1 MAVVAAATAVLPLR
15 AAAVG
20 MKSPA
25 ATVMAGAHTKI
36 NNQLKSATATAD
48 GSNGS
53 SGNGDGGGV
62 GDSNGGAT
70 DNNQVDRQKRRRLC
84 SWATASAS

>member
-25 ATVMAGAHTKI
+25 ATVTTGAHTKI
-36 NNQLKSATATAD
+36 KNQLKSATSTAD
-48 GSNGS
+48 ERV
-53 SGNGDGGGV
+53 V
-62 GDSNGGAT
+62 GRISII
-70 DNNQVDRQKRRRLC
+70 
-84 SWATASAS
+84 